1 MKFLNV
7 IHQSP
12 VKSAIILYLL
22 IVIIILI
29 LKPKTLFDSKGNSK
43 QFGIG
48 REDKT
53 IFPVWLLFLLIAII
67 CYYFT
72 IIIKIFY

>member
-1 MKFLNV
+1 MKFLKI

-12 VKSAIILYLL
+12 LKSAIILYLL

-29 LKPKTLFDSKGNSK
+29 IKPKSLFDSKGNSK
-43 QFGIG
+43 QFGVG